1 MRTLATDPG
10 TCYPDEYDWEH
21 QFATVLNGNVGY
33 VCLDAGK
40 VRGLALA
47 YKAAVDHNQS
57 LLRERSVMMKVIK
70 SMTDKVAKNVEVA
83 DK

>member
-1 MRTLATDPG
+1 MKVLTVDAG

-21 QFATVLNGNVGY
+21 QFATVLNSNAGF
-33 VCLDAGK
+33 VCMDAGK

-47 YKAAVDHNQS
+47 YKALEEHNQS
-57 LLRERSVMMKVIK
+57 LIRERAVMLKVIK
-70 SMTDKVAKNVEVA
+70 SMTDKVVRNVEVV

>member
-1 MRTLATDPG
+1 MKVLTEAAG

-21 QFATVLNGNVGY
+21 QFATVLNSTTGF
-33 VCLDAGK
+33 VCMDAGK

-47 YKAAVDHNQS
+47 YKALEEHNQS
-57 LLRERSVMMKVIK
+57 LIRERAVMLKVLK
-70 SMTDKVAKNVEVA
+70 SMTDKVVRNVEVV